1 LLVRRILKGIKIKD
15 LTKKYDSFGTEITA
29 LGGVNLTFNDG
40 ELVAIIGESGS
51 GKTTLLNQLCGMDVP
66 DNGEI
71 IIDGIN
77 LTKLSSNDLCK
88 MRRSKIGVVYQFY
101 NLIPELNIRDN
112 ITLPVELDGGNV
124 DENELSEILKTVGL
138 FGRERDFPSAL
149 SGGQQ
154 QRVAIARALFQKPSL
169 ILADEPTGNLDKKN
183 SEDILGLL
191 CKLNEEKEITVIIV
205 THSKV
210 VADRAKRL
218 ISLKNGQ
225 VISDEVR

>member
-1 LLVRRILKGIKIKD
+1 MGIKITN

-66 DNGEI
+66 DKGEI

-169 ILADEPTGNLDKKN
+169 ILADEPTGNLDEKN
-183 SEDILGLL
+183 SDDILELL
-191 CKLNEEKEITVIIV
+191 CKLNEEKKITVIIV

-225 VISDEVR
+225 VVSDEVR

>member
-1 LLVRRILKGIKIKD
+1 MGIKITN
-15 LTKKYDSFGTEITA
+15 LTKKYDSFGTEIVA
-29 LGGVNLTFNDG
+29 LGGVNLTFKDG

-66 DNGEI
+66 DKGEI
-71 IIDGIN
+71 IIDGID
-77 LTKLSSNDLCK
+77 LTRLSSNELCK

-112 ITLPVELDGGNV
+112 ITLPVELDGGKV
-124 DENELSEILKTVGL
+124 DEDELSEILKTVGL

-154 QRVAIARALFQKPSL
+154 QRVAIARALYQKPSL
-169 ILADEPTGNLDKKN
+169 ILADEPTGNLDEKN

-191 CKLNEEKEITVIIV
+191 CKLNEEKKITVIIV

>member
-1 LLVRRILKGIKIKD
+1 MGIKIKD
-15 LTKKYDSFGTEITA
+15 LTKKYDSFGTVITA

-66 DNGEI
+66 DKGEI
-71 IIDGIN
+71 IIDGID
-77 LTKLSSNDLCK
+77 LTRLSSNELCK

-169 ILADEPTGNLDKKN
+169 VLADEPTGNLDEKN

-191 CKLNEEKEITVIIV
+191 CKLNEEKKITVIIV

-210 VADRAKRL
+210 VADRAGRL

>member
-1 LLVRRILKGIKIKD
+1 MGIKIAY
-15 LTKKYDSFGTEITA
+15 LTKKYDSFGTEIVA
-29 LGGVNLTFNDG
+29 LDGVNLTFGDG

-66 DNGEI
+66 DKGEI
-71 IIDGIN
+71 LIDEIN
-77 LTKLSSNDLCK
+77 LTKLSSDDLCK

-112 ITLPVELDGGNV
+112 ITLPVELDGGKV
-124 DENELSEILKTVGL
+124 DETELSEILKTVGL
-138 FGRERDFPSAL
+138 LGRERDFPSAL

-154 QRVAIARALFQKPSL
+154 QRVAIARALFQNPSL
-169 ILADEPTGNLDKKN
+169 ILADEPTGNLDEKN
-183 SEDILGLL
+183 GEDILSLL
-191 CKLNEEKEITVIIV
+191 CRLNQEKKITVIIV

-225 VISDEVR
+225 VICDEVR

>member
-1 LLVRRILKGIKIKD
+1 MGIKIKD

-66 DNGEI
+66 DKGEI

-112 ITLPVELDGGNV
+112 ITLPVELDGENV

-169 ILADEPTGNLDKKN
+169 ILADEPTGNLDEKN

-191 CKLNEEKEITVIIV
+191 CKLNEEKKITVIIV

>member
-1 LLVRRILKGIKIKD
+1 MGIKITN

-29 LGGVNLTFNDG
+29 LGGVNLTFNNG

-66 DNGEI
+66 DKGEI
-71 IIDGIN
+71 IIDGID
-77 LTKLSSNDLCK
+77 LTRLSSNELCK
-88 MRRSKIGVVYQFY
+88 MRRTRIGVVYQFY

-112 ITLPVELDGGNV
+112 ITLPIELDGGNV

-154 QRVAIARALFQKPSL
+154 QRVAIARALYQKPSL
-169 ILADEPTGNLDKKN
+169 VLADEPTGNLDERN

-191 CKLNEEKEITVIIV
+191 CKLNEEKKITVIIV

>member
-1 LLVRRILKGIKIKD
+1 MGIKIKD

-66 DNGEI
+66 DKGEI

-112 ITLPVELDGGNV
+112 ITLPVELDGGKV
-124 DENELSEILKTVGL
+124 DEDELSEILKTVGL

-154 QRVAIARALFQKPSL
+154 QRVAIARALYQKPSL
-169 ILADEPTGNLDKKN
+169 ILADEPTGNLDEKN

-191 CKLNEEKEITVIIV
+191 CKLNEEKKITVIIV
-205 THSKV
+205 THSRV

>member
-1 LLVRRILKGIKIKD
+1 MGIRITN

-29 LGGVNLTFNDG
+29 LGGVNLTFGDG

-66 DNGEI
+66 DKGEI

-77 LTKLSSNDLCK
+77 LTKLSSDELCK
-88 MRRSKIGVVYQFY
+88 MRRSKIGVIYQFY

-112 ITLPVELDGGNV
+112 ITLPVELDGGKV
-124 DENELSEILKTVGL
+124 DEGELEEILKTVGL
-138 FGRERDFPSAL
+138 LGRERDFPSAL

-169 ILADEPTGNLDKKN
+169 ILADEPTGNLDEKN
-183 SEDILGLL
+183 SEDILELL
-191 CKLNEEKEITVIIV
+191 CKLNEGRKITVIIV

-210 VADRAKRL
+210 VADRARRL

-225 VISDEVR
+225 VIRDEVR

>member
-1 LLVRRILKGIKIKD
+1 MGIKITN
-15 LTKKYDSFGTEITA
+15 LTKKYDSFGTKITA

-169 ILADEPTGNLDKKN
+169 ILADEPTGNLDEKN
-183 SEDILGLL
+183 SDDILELL
-191 CKLNEEKEITVIIV
+191 CKLNEEKKITVIIV

-225 VISDEVR
+225 VVSDEVR

>member
-1 LLVRRILKGIKIKD
+1 MGIKIID
-15 LTKKYDSFGTEITA
+15 LTKKYDSFGAEITA
-29 LGGVNLTFNDG
+29 LGGVTFTFGDG

-51 GKTTLLNQLCGMDVP
+51 GKTTLLNQLCGMDIP
-66 DNGEI
+66 DKGEI
-71 IIDGIN
+71 IIDGID
-77 LTKLSSNDLCK
+77 LTRLSSNELCK

-138 FGRERDFPSAL
+138 LGRERDFPSAL

-154 QRVAIARALFQKPSL
+154 QRVAIARALFQKPAL
-169 ILADEPTGNLDKKN
+169 ILADEPTGNLDEKN

-191 CKLNEEKEITVIIV
+191 CKLNEEKKITVIIV

>member
-1 LLVRRILKGIKIKD
+1 MGIKIKD

-71 IIDGIN
+71 IIDGIH

-169 ILADEPTGNLDKKN
+169 ILADEPTGNLDEKN

-191 CKLNEEKEITVIIV
+191 CKLNEEKKITVIIV

>member
-1 LLVRRILKGIKIKD
+1 MGIKIKD

-112 ITLPVELDGGNV
+112 ITLPVELDGGNA

-169 ILADEPTGNLDKKN
+169 ILADEPTGNLDEKN
-183 SEDILGLL
+183 SDDILGLL
-191 CKLNEEKEITVIIV
+191 CKLNEEKKITVIFV

>member
-1 LLVRRILKGIKIKD
+1 MGIKIKD

-138 FGRERDFPSAL
+138 SGRERDFPSAL

-169 ILADEPTGNLDKKN
+169 ILADEPTGNLDEKN

-191 CKLNEEKEITVIIV
+191 CKLNEEKKITVIIV

>member
-1 LLVRRILKGIKIKD
+1 MGIKITN
-15 LTKKYDSFGTEITA
+15 LTKKYDSFGTEIVA
-29 LGGVNLTFNDG
+29 LGGVNLTFNEG

-51 GKTTLLNQLCGMDVP
+51 GKTTLLNQLCGMDIP
-66 DNGEI
+66 DKGEI
-71 IIDGIN
+71 IIDGID
-77 LTKLSSNDLCK
+77 LTRLSSNELCK

-112 ITLPVELDGGNV
+112 ITLPVELDGGKV
-124 DENELSEILKTVGL
+124 EEDELSEILQTVGL

-149 SGGQQ
+149 SGGQR

-169 ILADEPTGNLDKKN
+169 ILADEPTGNLDEKN

-191 CKLNEEKEITVIIV
+191 CKLNEEKKITVIIV

>member
-1 LLVRRILKGIKIKD
+1 MGIKITD

-29 LGGVNLTFNDG
+29 LGGVNLTFGDG

-66 DNGEI
+66 DKGEI

-77 LTKLSSNDLCK
+77 LTRLSSNELCK

-101 NLIPELNIRDN
+101 NLIPELNIRNN

-124 DENELSEILKTVGL
+124 DEDELAEILKTVGL

-154 QRVAIARALFQKPSL
+154 QRVAIARALFQRPSL
-169 ILADEPTGNLDKKN
+169 ILADEPTGNLDEKN

-191 CKLNEEKEITVIIV
+191 CKLNEEKKITVIIV

>member
-1 LLVRRILKGIKIKD
+1 MGIKIKD
-15 LTKKYDSFGTEITA
+15 LTKKYYSFGTEITA

-66 DNGEI
+66 DKGEI

-169 ILADEPTGNLDKKN
+169 ILADEPTGNLDEKN

-191 CKLNEEKEITVIIV
+191 CKLNEEKKITVIIV

>member
-1 LLVRRILKGIKIKD
+1 MGIKIKD

-51 GKTTLLNQLCGMDVP
+51 GKTTLLNQLCGMDVT

-77 LTKLSSNDLCK
+77 LTKLSSNYLCK

-169 ILADEPTGNLDKKN
+169 ILADEPTGNLDEKN

-191 CKLNEEKEITVIIV
+191 CKLNEEKKITVIIV

>member
-1 LLVRRILKGIKIKD
+1 MGIKITD

-29 LGGVNLTFNDG
+29 LGGVNLTFGDG

-66 DNGEI
+66 DKGEI

-77 LTKLSSNDLCK
+77 LTRLSSNELCK

-101 NLIPELNIRDN
+101 NLIPELNIRNN

-124 DENELSEILKTVGL
+124 DEDELAEILKTVGL

-154 QRVAIARALFQKPSL
+154 QRVAIERALFQRPSL
-169 ILADEPTGNLDKKN
+169 ILADEPTGNLDEKN

-191 CKLNEEKEITVIIV
+191 CKLNEEKKITVIIV

>member
-1 LLVRRILKGIKIKD
+1 MGIKIKD

-154 QRVAIARALFQKPSL
+154 QRVAIARALYQKPSL
-169 ILADEPTGNLDKKN
+169 ILADEPTGNLDEKN
-183 SEDILGLL
+183 SDDILGLL
-191 CKLNEEKEITVIIV
+191 CKLNEEKKITVIIV
-205 THSKV
+205 THSKA

>member
-1 LLVRRILKGIKIKD
+1 MGIKIKD

-66 DNGEI
+66 DKGEI

-77 LTKLSSNDLCK
+77 LTKLSSDELCK

-169 ILADEPTGNLDKKN
+169 ILADEPTGNLDEKN

-191 CKLNEEKEITVIIV
+191 CKLNEEKKITVIIV

-210 VADRAKRL
+210 VADRAGRL

>member
-1 LLVRRILKGIKIKD
+1 MGIKIKD
-15 LTKKYDSFGTEITA
+15 LTKKYYSFGTEITA

-169 ILADEPTGNLDKKN
+169 ILADEPTGNLDEKN

>member
-1 LLVRRILKGIKIKD
+1 MHSTLK
-15 LTKKYDSFGTEITA
+15 
-29 LGGVNLTFNDG
+29 DG

-169 ILADEPTGNLDKKN
+169 ILADEPTGNLDEKN
-183 SEDILGLL
+183 SDDILGLL
-191 CKLNEEKEITVIIV
+191 CKLNEEKKITVIIV

>member
-1 LLVRRILKGIKIKD
+1 MGIKIKD

-66 DNGEI
+66 DKGEI
-71 IIDGIN
+71 VIDGIN

-112 ITLPVELDGGNV
+112 ITLPIELDGGKV
-124 DENELSEILKTVGL
+124 DEGELSEILKTVGL

-169 ILADEPTGNLDKKN
+169 ILADEPTGNLDEKN
-183 SEDILGLL
+183 SEDILELL
-191 CKLNEEKEITVIIV
+191 CKLNEEKKITVIIV

>member
-1 LLVRRILKGIKIKD
+1 MGIKIKD

-66 DNGEI
+66 DKGEI

-112 ITLPVELDGGNV
+112 ITLPVDLDDGKV
-124 DENELSEILKTVGL
+124 DEDELSEILKTVGL
-138 FGRERDFPSAL
+138 LGRERDFPSAL

-169 ILADEPTGNLDKKN
+169 ILADEPTGNLDEKN

-191 CKLNEEKEITVIIV
+191 CKLNEAKKITVIIV

>member
-1 LLVRRILKGIKIKD
+1 MRLV
-15 LTKKYDSFGTEITA
+15 
-29 LGGVNLTFNDG
+29 
-40 ELVAIIGESGS
+40 
-51 GKTTLLNQLCGMDVP
+51 
-66 DNGEI
+66 
-71 IIDGIN
+71 IN
-77 LTKLSSNDLCK
+77 LDVMMAKRKLSSNELCK

-112 ITLPVELDGGNV
+112 ITLPVELDGGKV
-124 DENELSEILKTVGL
+124 DEDELSEILKTVGL

-154 QRVAIARALFQKPSL
+154 QRVAIARALYQKPSL
-169 ILADEPTGNLDKKN
+169 ILADEPTGNLDEKN

-191 CKLNEEKEITVIIV
+191 CKLNEEKKITVIIV

>member
-1 LLVRRILKGIKIKD
+1 MGIRITN

-29 LGGVNLTFNDG
+29 LGGVNLTFGDG

-66 DNGEI
+66 DKGEI
-71 IIDGIN
+71 IFDGIN
-77 LTKLSSNDLCK
+77 LTKLSSDELCK
-88 MRRSKIGVVYQFY
+88 MRRSKIGVIYQFY

-112 ITLPVELDGGNV
+112 ITLPVELDGGKV
-124 DENELSEILKTVGL
+124 DEGELEEILKTVGL

-169 ILADEPTGNLDKKN
+169 ILADEPTGNLDEKN
-183 SEDILGLL
+183 SEDILELL
-191 CKLNEEKEITVIIV
+191 CKLNEGRKITVIIV

-210 VADRAKRL
+210 VADRARRL

-225 VISDEVR
+225 VIRDEVR

>member
-1 LLVRRILKGIKIKD
+1 MGIKIRD
-15 LTKKYDSFGTEITA
+15 LTKKYDSFGTEIVA
-29 LGGVNLTFNDG
+29 LDDVSLTFGDG

-66 DNGEI
+66 DKGEI

-77 LTKLSSNDLCK
+77 LTKLSSDELCK

-112 ITLPVELDGGNV
+112 ITLPVELDGGKV
-124 DENELSEILKTVGL
+124 DEGELEEILKTVGL

-169 ILADEPTGNLDKKN
+169 ILADEPTGNLDEKN
-183 SEDILGLL
+183 SEDILELL
-191 CKLNEEKEITVIIV
+191 CKLNEENKITVIIV

-210 VADRAKRL
+210 VADRARRL
-218 ISLKNGQ
+218 ISLKNGK
-225 VISDEVR
+225 VIRDEVR

>member
-1 LLVRRILKGIKIKD
+1 MGIKITG
-15 LTKKYDSFGTEITA
+15 LTKKYDSFGTEIIA
-29 LGGVNLTFNDG
+29 LGGVNLTFGDG

-66 DNGEI
+66 DKGEI

-77 LTKLSSNDLCK
+77 ITKFSSDELCK

-112 ITLPVELDGGNV
+112 ITLPVELDGSKV
-124 DENELSEILKTVGL
+124 DEDELKEILKTVGL

-154 QRVAIARALFQKPSL
+154 QRVAIARALYQKPSL
-169 ILADEPTGNLDKKN
+169 ILADEPTGNLDEKN
-183 SEDILGLL
+183 SEDILELL
-191 CKLNEEKEITVIIV
+191 CKLNEEKKITVIIV
-205 THSKV
+205 THSKI

-218 ISLKNGQ
+218 ISLKNGR

>member
-1 LLVRRILKGIKIKD
+1 MGIKIKD

-66 DNGEI
+66 DKGEI
-71 IIDGIN
+71 IIDGID
-77 LTKLSSNDLCK
+77 LTRLSSNELCK

-112 ITLPVELDGGNV
+112 ITLPVDLDGGKVNE
-124 DENELSEILKTVGL
+124 DELSEILKTVGL

-169 ILADEPTGNLDKKN
+169 ILADEPTGNLDEKN

-191 CKLNEEKEITVIIV
+191 CKLNEEKKITVIIV

>member
-1 LLVRRILKGIKIKD
+1 MGIKIKD

-66 DNGEI
+66 DKGEI

-169 ILADEPTGNLDKKN
+169 ILADEPTGNLDEKN

-191 CKLNEEKEITVIIV
+191 CKLNEEKKITVIIV

-218 ISLKNGQ
+218 ISHKNGQ

>member
-1 LLVRRILKGIKIKD
+1 MGIKIKD
-15 LTKKYDSFGTEITA
+15 LTKKYDSFGTVITA

-40 ELVAIIGESGS
+40 ELVAFIGESGS

-66 DNGEI
+66 DKGEI
-71 IIDGIN
+71 IIDGID
-77 LTKLSSNDLCK
+77 LTRLSSNELCK

-169 ILADEPTGNLDKKN
+169 VLADEPTGNLDEKN

-191 CKLNEEKEITVIIV
+191 CKLNEEKKITVIIV

-210 VADRAKRL
+210 VADRAGRL